1 MNAPQKS
8 RASQIFGSPGFW
20 IVLVGAIF
28 FGNIIRSVTATVP
41 EPPKPLY
48 GVPNFTLVDQTGEGF
63 GTEQLRGK
71 IWIANFI
78 FTSCPTMCPELTT
91 KMQRVKHRVR
101 GMGNAVHLVSF
112 SVDPERDTPDVLAR
126 YAVRYGASPTKWSFL
141 TGDLSSVEDAVVN
154 GFKMTMDRQEGS
166 SVFDITHGQRFV
178 LVDPDMKIR
187 GFYETDKPGLD
198 RLMKDV
204 GLLSAFYQR
213 KAVEALK
220 AVVEGSNS

>member
-1 MNAPQKS
+1 ML
-8 RASQIFGSPGFW
+8 
-20 IVLVGAIF
+20 LVGAIF

-41 EPPKPLY
+41 QPPKPLY
-48 GVPNFTLVDQTGEGF
+48 GLPDFTLIDQTGKGF

-101 GMGNAVHLVSF
+101 GMGDAVHLVSF
-112 SVDPERDTPDVLAR
+112 SVDPERDTPEVLAR

-141 TGDLSSVEDAVVN
+141 TGDLSLVEGAVVS
-154 GFKMTMDRQEGS
+154 GFKMTMDRGEDTN
-166 SVFDITHGQRFV
+166 VFDITHGQRFV

-187 GFYETDKPGLD
+187 GFYETDKAGLD

-204 GLLSAFYQR
+204 GLVSAFYQR
-213 KAVEALK
+213 KAIEALK
-220 AVVEGSNS
+220 ASVEAANS